1 MTLKLARCSGEAAVI
16 VEVYSGNKPRSD
28 MSQRKLQV
36 IQTRP
41 KPSRSAGDTEFETF
55 SNPSGTQ
62 FRGMA
67 GLQNFRVLQADNNP
81 FHILYDAYV
90 FSLKLPPLQFALV
103 VIALPLLMSLI
114 FTGFY
119 LFDMQGLVPDESV
132 QTVIAELQKSGPRGA
147 ARSYEVFQ
155 VRATVLSGRRGWRS
169 PCSEDGHARFMCCFT
184 QKRGCRVVRA
194 PPGESDRLPG

>member
-1 MTLKLARCSGEAAVI
+1 MV
-16 VEVYSGNKPRSD
+16 
-28 MSQRKLQV
+28 
-36 IQTRP
+36 QTRL

-67 GLQNFRVLQADNNP
+67 GLQNFRVLQDGNNP

-90 FSLKLPPLQFALV
+90 FSLKLPPAQFALV

-155 VRATVLSGRRGWRS
+155 VRATVCVVGEAGGS
-169 PCSEDGHARFMCCFT
+169 PFF
-184 QKRGCRVVRA
+184 
-194 PPGESDRLPG
+194 